1 MLLCDFFPLYEFQTD
16 VCAPANDPE
25 RLKDAAGAAAADEKN
40 VTGSVSFGF
49 QRHDRP
55 AVTEFIVT
63 IWVFTLLCE
72 EVRQF
77 FSLEAQT
84 MRNAITAYFEVIWN
98 KLDVLAIILYFV
110 GLALRFA
117 PYTECF
123 CAARIVMSID
133 LTIWFIRS
141 LDLFAAVKRLG
152 PKLVMIG
159 EMVTAWLFREIVAII
174 LFLFRCTI

>member
-25 RLKDAAGAAAADEKN
+25 RLKDAAGPGDEKN

-55 AVTEFIVT
+55 AVTEFILT

-77 FSLEAQT
+77 FSLEAQS
-84 MRNAITAYFEVIWN
+84 MRNAIAAYFDVIWN
-98 KLDVLAIILYFV
+98 KLDVLAIILFFV
-110 GLALRFA
+110 GLALRFT

-159 EMVTAWLFREIVAII
+159 EMVTAL
-174 LFLFRCTI
+174 LSL